1 MTSTARVEQRK
12 RARNFEEAMSGVAIE
27 TENLTKS
34 FRNGVVAVSGLDLR
48 VPRGAVCGL
57 IGRNGAGKTTTLR
70 LLMGLL
76 RADSGSARVLGE
88 NLWCAPRAVRAR
100 VAYVSQSQQLP
111 GWMTFT
117 ELCRYAS
124 HFYETWDH
132 LRARELAC
140 AWMFPTTQP
149 IGALSGGEQRKAAV
163 VLALASRPEVML
175 LDEPSAGLDP
185 IARRE
190 LVEAIVSALSQGDG
204 CTVLLSTQVISDL
217 ERLVEYVGIMD
228 RGRMLT
234 SARLEE
240 LQQTTRR
247 VQIIFPGDA
256 PPPDFTVPGALR
268 CQTFGPVVNAVA
280 HVANEA
286 QLEPLR
292 NLPGVRVQTF
302 PLGLEEIFIELVG
315 RAEAKRIAEPIH
327 AAPA

>member
-1 MTSTARVEQRK
+1 M
-12 RARNFEEAMSGVAIE
+12 VA
-27 TENLTKS
+27 L
-34 FRNGVVAVSGLDLR
+34 SGLDLQ

-76 RADSGSARVLGE
+76 RADRGRVRVLGAD
-88 NLWCAPRAVRAR
+88 LWIAPRSVRAR

-117 ELCRYAS
+117 ELNRYAS
-124 HFYETWDH
+124 HFYEAWDQV
-132 LRARELAC
+132 RARELAR
-140 AWMFPTTQP
+140 AWAMPPDQP
-149 IGALSGGEQRKAAV
+149 VGALSGGEQRKAAV
-163 VLALASRPEVML
+163 ILALASRPEVML

-190 LVEAIVSALSQGDG
+190 LVDALVSVLSEGDG

-256 PPPDFTVPGALR
+256 PPSDFSVPGALR
-268 CQTFGPVVNAVA
+268 SQTFGPVVNAVA
-280 HVANEA
+280 HVANDA
-286 QLEPLR
+286 QLDPVR
-292 NLPGVRVQTF
+292 RLPGVRVQMF
-302 PLGLEEIFIELVG
+302 PLGLEEIFIELAG
-315 RAEAKRIAEPIH
+315 RAETRETPEPINS
-327 AAPA
+327 ATA